1 MVLQQ
6 GKTIRWRMERTQLGK
21 NEWLK
26 AARIAL
32 LHGGPGAVRVEQ
44 LARTLRV
51 TKGSFYWHFKDRN
64 EILEALL
71 REWEEETTA
80 LTGQALKKAAAR
92 EALVSILEEV
102 KQRVFLS
109 EKGGAPSDAAIF
121 TWASVSP
128 EVRKRVNRTERRRLE
143 LLTRLSGNAERAEYA
158 YLALIG
164 FLMRR
169 RRVPEVAET
178 FPLFASMAVEFL
190 IPTAK
195 THSTQPRKRRR
206 KK

>member
-1 MVLQQ
+1 
-6 GKTIRWRMERTQLGK
+6 MERTRLGK
-21 NEWLK
+21 SEWLR
-26 AARIAL
+26 AARLAL

-44 LARTLRV
+44 LARTLGA

-80 LTGQALKKAAAR
+80 LTAQALEKPAAR
-92 EALVSILEEV
+92 EALLSILEEV

-109 EKGGAPSDAAIF
+109 EKGEAPSDAAMF
-121 TWASVSP
+121 TWASVSS
-128 EVRKRVNRTERRRLE
+128 EVRKRVNKTEKRRLE
-143 LLTRLSGNAERAEYA
+143 LLTRLSGDPDRAEYA
-158 YLALIG
+158 YLALVG

-169 RRVPEVAET
+169 RRVPELSKS
-178 FPLFASMAVEFL
+178 FSLFANTAAEFL
-190 IPTAK
+190 IPLTK
-195 THSTQPRKRRR
+195 SHRSLPRKRV

>member
-1 MVLQQ
+1 
-6 GKTIRWRMERTQLGK
+6 MERAQLGK
-21 NEWLK
+21 DELLR

-44 LARTLRV
+44 LARTLGV

-64 EILEALL
+64 EILETLL
-71 REWEEETTA
+71 REWEEETRA
-80 LTGQALKKAAAR
+80 LTGEALKKPAAR

-102 KQRVFLS
+102 KQRIFLS
-109 EKGGAPSDAAIF
+109 EKGETPSDAAIF

-128 EVRKRVNRTERRRLE
+128 EVRKRVNKTEERRLE
-143 LLTRLSGNAERAEYA
+143 LLTRLSGNPDRAEYA
-158 YLALIG
+158 YLALVG

-169 RRVPEVAET
+169 RRVPEVAES
-178 FPLFASMAVEFL
+178 FSAFADIAVEFL
-190 IPTAK
+190 IPASK
-195 THSTQPRKRRR
+195 THLAKSRKRV

>member
-1 MVLQQ
+1 
-6 GKTIRWRMERTQLGK
+6 MERAQLGK
-21 NEWLK
+21 NEWLR

-32 LHGGPGAVRVEQ
+32 LDGGPGAIRVEQ
-44 LARTLRV
+44 LARILGV
-51 TKGSFYWHFKDRN
+51 TKGSFYWHFRDRN

-80 LTGQALKKAAAR
+80 LTCEALKMPAAR
-92 EALVSILEEV
+92 EALVSLLEEV

-109 EKGGAPSDAAIF
+109 EKGEAPSDAAIF

-128 EVRKRVNRTERRRLE
+128 KVRKRVVKTEKQRLG
-143 LLTRLSGNAERAEYA
+143 LLTRLSGNPERAEYA

-169 RRVPEVAET
+169 RRAPEVAER
-178 FPLFASMAVEFL
+178 FSSFADIAVEFL
-190 IPTAK
+190 MPASKTSAK
-195 THSTQPRKRRR
+195 STKRV